1 MKSRGLILVAFLALL
16 AVPAT
21 AAGTK
26 PNLKLVTMKPL
37 VVRGELFHP
46 GERVTIT
53 RLTLLGPRVVHVR
66 AGARGGF
73 RVQLGAG
80 TQPCG
85 KTFAVRARGASGSVA
100 VLWLAT
106 GACVPPPVD

>member
-1 MKSRGLILVAFLALL
+1 MTSRGMLLVFLVALV

-26 PNLKLVTMKPL
+26 PHLKLVTMKPL
-37 VVRGELFHP
+37 VVRGELFQP

-53 RLTLLGPRVVHVR
+53 RLTLLGPRIVHVR

-73 RVQLGAG
+73 RVELGAA

-85 KTFAVRARGASGSVA
+85 KAFAIRARGASGSVA
-100 VLWLAT
+100 VLWLA
-106 GACVPPPVD
+106 APPCVPPPVD